1 MRICDLCDSRDTVKQ
16 FALVMQPLDD
26 KPVTPFE
33 RDLCPECA
41 EFVHGQLKA
50 IVHGRRVKTVVAA
63 KKRPKQRQGSSYV

>member
-16 FALVMQPLDD
+16 FALVMQPLED

-33 RDLCPECA
+33 RDLCPDCA

-50 IVHGRRVKTVVAA
+50 IVHGRRLKTVVH
-63 KKRPKQRQGSSYV
+63 KKTRKPRFRGAM